1 MEYIMH
7 KIREEVSETDLTQLL
22 EMRQQRVAELMEVVQ
37 RGIYQIDYRVLA
49 KRIIFWLILER
60 HRFNGEEKPTEKRAG
75 SGGVEVLLKNAM
87 ILRTLFPDKPLR

>member
-1 MEYIMH
+1 MEYNMQ
-7 KIREEVSETDLTQLL
+7 KIREKVLETDLTQLL

-60 HRFNGEEKPTEKRAG
+60 HRLNVEEIPTEKRAE
-75 SGGVEVLLKNAM
+75 SGGGEVLLNNGQ
-87 ILRTLFPDKPLR
+87 